1 MSVSPL
7 VALHGCSLTWTKH
20 AAIVLQRLY
29 YGNKPPPTSLP
40 AEENDLEQALALD
53 EE

>member
-1 MSVSPL
+1 MIDFGV
-7 VALHGCSLTWTKH
+7 HGGDLCTI
-20 AAIVLQRLY
+20 AILLQRIV

-40 AEENDLEQALALD
+40 EDGDLEQALALD